1 MPYKCF
7 YCQHVFTAA
16 ALPKQC
22 PGCSAHLSLA
32 VTADTLLHEWT
43 QAFKK
48 NGKRATFKLTPNGF
62 VGAVDVDNSIWTFEP
77 LGDTAYPRSLVQFP
91 KDGSGAAS

>member
-32 VTADTLLHEWT
+32 VTADTPLHEWT

-62 VGAVDVDNSIWTFEP
+62 VGAVDVGNSEVTLATSELHADAATP
-77 LGDTAYPRSLVQFP
+77 LKND
-91 KDGSGAAS
+91 